1 MRTIIFI
8 LFFGIFSTGFSS
20 TAIPPHRFTLT
31 EESYIND
38 IPFNTRAIFCRFI
51 KCKVMN
57 LKLQDEPTVDDIP
70 FNTSEISAKILNQN
84 PAGKTILKEE
94 AYIDDIP
101 FHTSVIASNAIDN
114 GMVTLQ

>member
-1 MRTIIFI
+1 MRTIIFL

-20 TAIPPHRFTLT
+20 ASIPPHSYALS

-57 LKLQDEPTVDDIP
+57 MKLQDEPAVDDIP
-70 FNTSEISAKILNQN
+70 FSTSEISAKILNPV
-84 PAGKTILKEE
+84 PAVKTILDDE

-101 FHTSVIASNAIDN
+101 FDTSVIAADTVSN
-114 GMVTLQ
+114 GMVTL

>member
-1 MRTIIFI
+1 MRTIIFL

-20 TAIPPHRFTLT
+20 ASIPPHSYALS

-57 LKLQDEPTVDDIP
+57 MKLQDEPAVDDIP
-70 FNTSEISAKILNQN
+70 FSTSEVSAKIIN
-84 PAGKTILKEE
+84 PVPAVKTILDDE

-101 FHTSVIASNAIDN
+101 FDTSVIAANVISN
-114 GMVTLQ
+114 GLVTL

>member
-1 MRTIIFI
+1 MRTIIFL

-20 TAIPPHRFTLT
+20 ASIPPHSYALS

-57 LKLQDEPTVDDIP
+57 MKLQDEPAVDDIP
-70 FNTSEISAKILNQN
+70 FSTSEISAKILNPV
-84 PAGKTILKEE
+84 PAVKTILDDE

-101 FHTSVIASNAIDN
+101 FNTSAIAANAIN
-114 GMVTLQ
+114 SGMVTL

>member
-1 MRTIIFI
+1 MRTFIFL
-8 LFFGIFSTGFSS
+8 LFFGIFTTGFSS
-20 TAIPPHRFTLT
+20 TSIPPHSFALS

-57 LKLQDEPTVDDIP
+57 LKLQDEPAVDDIP
-70 FNTSEISAKILNQN
+70 FNTSEISAKILNPL
-84 PAGKTILKEE
+84 PAVQTILSDE

-101 FHTSVIASNAIDN
+101 FDTSVIAANANEI
-114 GMVTLQ
+114 GVVTL